1 MSCTPPL
8 STGKV
13 PDARRQGVTTEGAY
27 QPYAAGRNHRRRDRM
42 VVRAIDT
49 GYGFSY
55 TSYRPFT
62 E

>member
-1 MSCTPPL
+1 MSCTPSL

-13 PDARRQGVTTEGAY
+13 PDARRQGVTTEGVSAI
-27 QPYAAGRNHRRRDRM
+27 RRREERPWWII
-42 VVRAIDT
+42 RAIDT